1 MATSGDLDHEHGATS
16 DETVVAELNGK
27 LLEWQACKTVKEYFD
42 IPYRNPFKKQVQD
55 PVLNR
60 FGGRMGP
67 YEDSLIEN
75 IPGVRYINATEYP
88 SGYLPGTSTEFNYIA
103 TMCPKLETFEHFWLM
118 VWAKNTRLL
127 LTSPTLRTALVQ
139 NLVTRKSDTG
149 LRTEVT
155 RIHQSKVNFGE

>member
-1 MATSGDLDHEHGATS
+1 MATSGYLDHEHGATS

-60 FGGRMGP
+60 FGGSMGP

-75 IPGVRYINATEYP
+75 IA
-88 SGYLPGTSTEFNYIA
+88 
-103 TMCPKLETFEHFWLM
+103 
-118 VWAKNTRLL
+118 
-127 LTSPTLRTALVQ
+127 
-139 NLVTRKSDTG
+139 
-149 LRTEVT
+149 
-155 RIHQSKVNFGE
+155 

>member
-1 MATSGDLDHEHGATS
+1 MATSGYLDHEHGATS

-60 FGGRMGP
+60 FGGSMGP

-88 SGYLPGTSTEFNYIA
+88 SGYLPGTSTEFNYIDNVPEVGDFR
-103 TMCPKLETFEHFWLM
+103 T
-118 VWAKNTRLL
+118 LL
-127 LTSPTLRTALVQ
+127 A
-139 NLVTRKSDTG
+139 NG
-149 LRTEVT
+149 M
-155 RIHQSKVNFGE
+155 GEKY